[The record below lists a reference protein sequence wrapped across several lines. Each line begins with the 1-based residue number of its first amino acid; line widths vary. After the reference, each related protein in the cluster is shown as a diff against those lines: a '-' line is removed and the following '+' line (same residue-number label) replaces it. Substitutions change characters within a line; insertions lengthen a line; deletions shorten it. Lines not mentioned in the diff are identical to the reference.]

1 MKFSEILGLFHQGKA
16 TAKSHMKDLIE
27 MAAVDGKF
35 DTSEYDLL
43 KEISR
48 KNGIS
53 ENQLNKI
60 RQNPQAVRME
70 LPVDR
75 NEKFRYM
82 YDLVHMMTVDKSIH
96 PEEAK
101 LCQIFAVRFGYA
113 RQKVN
118 ELIDTIR
125 NNIENGQ
132 GYEETMTRLERMK
145 II

>member
-1 MKFSEILGLFHQGKA
+1 MKFSEILRLFHQGKA

-27 MAAVDGKF
+27 MAARDGNF
-35 DTSEYDLL
+35 DTTEYNLL
-43 KEISR
+43 KEIGR

-53 ENQLNKI
+53 ESHLTKI
-60 RQNPQAVRME
+60 RQNPEAIPLE
-70 LPVDR
+70 LPKDR
-75 NEKFRYM
+75 KEKFRHM

-96 PEEAK
+96 PEEAR
-101 LCQIFAVRFGYA
+101 LCQLFAVRFGYD

-132 GYEETMTRLERMK
+132 GYEEAMTRLERMRL
-145 II
+145 I